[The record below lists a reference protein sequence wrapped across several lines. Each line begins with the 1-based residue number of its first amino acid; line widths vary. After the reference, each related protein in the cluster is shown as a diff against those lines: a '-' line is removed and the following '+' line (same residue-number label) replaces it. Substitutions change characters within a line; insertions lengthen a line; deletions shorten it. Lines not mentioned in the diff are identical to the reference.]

1 MLKLRITSLFCAIM
15 MVFTMFGAFGGTAF
29 ADAMALELVA
39 YEDFESYE
47 SVATDSWTIRNTA
60 GAVTET
66 EKGQSLLVESTT
78 AGSAEVFKE
87 WTAPAATVRDFTATF
102 SMKFADFNGNRHMYT
117 KNANGEY
124 DIYSIKT
131 SGKLSIGG
139 IESEEIILAT
149 DTWYNFET
157 NYDAVTGYVE
167 ISVTNEADSTTST
180 VSGYSNCNGH
190 TGLFR
195 LDFVFSKPSSG
206 KSVTYLDDI
215 EMYGLEE
222 ETDYLIPYHD
232 FEDYK
237 VGYSFK
243 RNQSAQHM
251 PYWTYQNDIKN
262 LKIAETEKGKS
273 VYIEP
278 NAWTSFFYGS
288 TNWKVSDSIET
299 KFSINIVSMNQFV
312 RVNMFNQNDSS
323 RTIPLEFCTDGTLK
337 VLDKQFTSSDFMV
350 EPGIWYDVS
359 IKYGKASRA
368 LVTISGNGKTAKL
381 YSTTNYLPD
390 VTKLVFSSGVGA
402 AYYLD
407 NIEMKKIDKT
417 EIDEALGAQPTSTF
431 IPAEDFESY
440 EENYAF
446 ARNQT
451 ANHLQSWTYQNDVK
465 NAKVVKTD
473 KGNSAFIEPNGWT
486 SFMYGDSS
494 WILADSLE
502 LKYSIKVSSL
512 NQFVR
517 TSMIYLNDSN
527 RIITLEISTDG
538 SVKVFDKS
546 FASSD
551 FRVQTDVWYDISLK
565 FSKNGKA
572 LVTISGNGEKAEFYA
587 EGTSI
592 PDLTRITFSSG
603 VGGAFYLDDIEMNAI
618 DSFTNTLTVS
628 KDAVEAGDV
637 TASIFAPEIG
647 DNAKFLVIRVI
658 NEDTKALED
667 VDIKVLGS
675 SDTES
680 ISSATVTVPEEGNY
694 SVKAMLWDYN
704 FKPLQHISLDK

>member
-15 MVFTMFGAFGGTAF
+15 MVFTMFGVVGGTAL
-29 ADAMALELVA
+29 ADATAVELVA

-60 GAVTET
+60 GVVTET
-66 EKGQSLLVESTT
+66 EKGQSLLVEATT

-87 WTAPAATVRDFTATF
+87 WTAPAAIIRDFTATF
-102 SMKFADFNGNRHMYT
+102 SMNFADFNGNRYVFT

-124 DIYSIKT
+124 DIFSITT

-139 IESEEIILAT
+139 VESEEIILAT
-149 DTWYNFET
+149 DTWYNFEM
-157 NYDAVTGYVE
+157 NYDAITGYVE
-167 ISVTNEADSTTST
+167 INVTNEADSSTST

-206 KSVTYLDDI
+206 TSVTYLDDI
-215 EMYGLEE
+215 EMYGLED
-222 ETDYLIPYHD
+222 ETGYLIPYHD

-237 VGYSFK
+237 VGYLFK
-243 RNQSAQHM
+243 NNQSAQHM
-251 PYWTYQNDIKN
+251 PYWTYQNAVKN

-273 VYIEP
+273 VFVEP
-278 NAWTSFFYGS
+278 NGWTSLLYGN
-288 TNWKVSDSIET
+288 TGWKVEDSVEV
-299 KFSINIVSMNQFV
+299 KFSINLVSMNQFV
-312 RVNMFNQNDSS
+312 RVCMHNQSS
-323 RTIPLEFCTDGTLK
+323 NNRTIPLEICANGTLK
-337 VLDKQFTSSDFMV
+337 VFDKQFTAADFQV

-390 VTKLVFSSGVGA
+390 VTQIAFLSGVGA
-402 AYYLD
+402 SFYLD

-417 EIDEALGAQPTSTF
+417 EIDEALGAQPTTTF
-431 IPAEDFESY
+431 IPADNFESY
-440 EENYAF
+440 AIDYAF
-446 ARNQT
+446 PRNQT
-451 ANHLQSWTYQNDVK
+451 AQNLPSWTYQNDIK
-465 NAKVVKTD
+465 NAKVVATD
-473 KGNSAFIEPNGWT
+473 KGNSAFFEPNAWT
-486 SFMYGDSS
+486 SLMYGDSN

-512 NQFVR
+512 NQFIR
-517 TSMIYLNDSN
+517 NSMIYLNDSN
-527 RIITLEISTDG
+527 RVIPFEISADG
-538 SVKVFDKS
+538 SVKVFDRS

-551 FRVQTDVWYDISLK
+551 FRVQTDVWYEISLK

-572 LVTISGNGEKAEFYA
+572 LVTISGNGDKAEFYA
-587 EGTSI
+587 EGASI
-592 PDLTRITFSSG
+592 PDLSRITFSSG

-618 DSFTNTLTVS
+618 DAFTNILTVS
-628 KDAVEAGDV
+628 KDVVEAGDV
-637 TASIFAPEIG
+637 TASICAPEIG
-647 DNAKFLVIRVI
+647 ENEKLLIIRVV
-658 NEDTKALED
+658 NEDEMTLED
-667 VDIKVLGS
+667 VDIKVLDS

-680 ISSATVTVPEEGNY
+680 ISSVTVTVPENGNY
-694 SVKAMLWDYN
+694 NVKAMLWDYDIT
-704 FKPLQHISLDK
+704 PLQLITLDK

>member
-1 MLKLRITSLFCAIM
+1 MLKLKITSLFCAIM

-29 ADAMALELVA
+29 ADALALELVA
-39 YEDFESYE
+39 YEDFESYDGT
-47 SVATDSWTIRNTA
+47 VTDSWTFRNTA
-60 GAVTET
+60 GTVTET
-66 EKGQSLLVESTT
+66 EKGQSLLVEATT

-102 SMKFADFNGNRHMYT
+102 SMKFADFNGDRRVYT

-124 DIYSIKT
+124 DIFSITT
-131 SGKLSIGG
+131 SGKLSIAGV
-139 IESEEIILAT
+139 ESEEIILAT

-167 ISVTNEADSTTST
+167 INVTNEADSTNST

-190 TGLFR
+190 TGLSR
-195 LDFVFSKPSSG
+195 LDFVFSKLSEG
-206 KSVTYLDDI
+206 TSVTYLDDI
-215 EMYGLEE
+215 EMYGFENE
-222 ETDYLIPYHD
+222 SEYLIPIYD

-243 RNQSAQHM
+243 NNQSAQHM
-251 PYWTYQNDIKN
+251 PYWTYQNAIKN

-273 VYIEP
+273 VFMEP
-278 NAWTSFFYGS
+278 NGWTSLLYGN
-288 TNWKVSDSIET
+288 TNWKVEDSIET

-312 RVNMFNQNDSS
+312 RVCMHNQSS
-323 RTIPLEFCTDGTLK
+323 SNRTIPLEICANGTVK
-337 VLDKQFTSSDFMV
+337 VFDKQFTAADFMV

-368 LVTISGNGKTAKL
+368 LVTISGNGKTAML

-390 VTKLVFSSGVGA
+390 VTQIAFLSGAGA
-402 AYYLD
+402 SFYLD

-417 EIDEALGAQPTSTF
+417 EIDEALGAQPTSAF
-431 IPAEDFESY
+431 IPADNFESY
-440 EENYAF
+440 ATDYAF
-446 ARNQT
+446 PRNQT
-451 ANHLQSWTYQNDVK
+451 AQNLPNWTYQNDIK
-465 NAKVVKTD
+465 NAKVAATD

-486 SFMYGDSS
+486 SLMYGDSN

-502 LKYSIKVSSL
+502 LKYSLKVSSL
-512 NQFVR
+512 NQFIR
-517 TSMIYLNDSN
+517 NCMIYLNDSN
-527 RIITLEISTDG
+527 RVIPFEISTDG

-546 FASSD
+546 FESSD

-565 FSKNGKA
+565 FAKNGKA
-572 LVTISGNGEKAEFYA
+572 LVTISGNGEKAEFYG
-587 EGTSI
+587 EGASI
-592 PDLTRITFSSG
+592 PDLTRITFLSG
-603 VGGAFYLDDIEMNAI
+603 AGAAFYIDDIEMNAI

-680 ISSATVTVPEEGNY
+680 ISSATVTVPVEGNY